1 MSAKHFI
8 TVTREVHRALAKH
21 AIGQL
26 DQRDTVYHANGT
38 VTFSIS
44 DDVYAELMAISRDPE
59 LAVRKL
65 LNMGADA

>member
-1 MSAKHFI
+1 VNRKHYI

-21 AIGQL
+21 AIGQFN
-26 DQRDTVYHANGT
+26 DRHAVYHADGR
-38 VTFSIS
+38 VTFPVSA
-44 DDVYAELMAISRDPE
+44 DVHAQLMAISRDPE